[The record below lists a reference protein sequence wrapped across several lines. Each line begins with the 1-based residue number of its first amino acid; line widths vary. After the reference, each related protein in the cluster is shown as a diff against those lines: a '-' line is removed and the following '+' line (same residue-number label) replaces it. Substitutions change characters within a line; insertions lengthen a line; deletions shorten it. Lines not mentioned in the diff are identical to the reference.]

1 MEATQSTTAI
11 NNKKRKKGNQDCKNS
26 NSSRVLSTPR
36 TRSQVSPEW
45 TAKQALI
52 LVNEIAAVDKD
63 SSKAVSTNQKW
74 KIIVGNCVALDV
86 THTLSQCRSKWNS
99 LVIEYNQ
106 IKKWDKESES
116 RSDFYWSLGCERRKE
131 FGLPENFDDE
141 LFKAIDDY
149 MWSQKEQLDTDPDND
164 LQKADLLD
172 VIANLGAKKQRKWL
186 TSLKTH
192 TEEKTHKCCRKE
204 NSQTI
209 HAEEEPQKRHEEENS
224 QIYCTMESP
233 HGFHA
238 EEECQESQVQENTQT
253 CCSEGKL
260 QTIHADDYPWE
271 RCAEEEPHTIHA
283 EEWLQP
289 CCSKEKPQTIHVQEE
304 NQERYVEENHQTCC
318 TKEKPQTI
326 PAEEELHEIQVKEK
340 PQKPLRK
347 EKPQIGS
354 GDEKPKIYSGRKKM
368 PSTED
373 MEQLMVEKL
382 SENAEMIQ
390 AVVNGNLPEMADV
403 EAADSNNIEG
413 FKTDLIRSQGDKL
426 IACLEN
432 IVNTMRQFPWLLQDA
447 TT

>member
-1 MEATQSTTAI
+1 MADIEMEATQSITAI

-52 LVNEIAAVDKD
+52 LVNEIAAVEKD
-63 SSKAVSTNQKW
+63 CSKAVSTNQKW
-74 KIIVGNCVALDV
+74 KIIVGNCVALGV
-86 THTLSQCRSKWNS
+86 THPLSQCRSKWNS

-149 MWSQKEQLDTDPDND
+149 MWSQKEQLDTDPDTD

-172 VIANLGAKKQRKWL
+172 VIANL
-186 TSLKTH
+186 
-192 TEEKTHKCCRKE
+192 
-204 NSQTI
+204 
-209 HAEEEPQKRHEEENS
+209 
-224 QIYCTMESP
+224 
-233 HGFHA
+233 
-238 EEECQESQVQENTQT
+238 
-253 CCSEGKL
+253 
-260 QTIHADDYPWE
+260 
-271 RCAEEEPHTIHA
+271 
-283 EEWLQP
+283 
-289 CCSKEKPQTIHVQEE
+289 
-304 NQERYVEENHQTCC
+304 ERYVEENHQTCC

-340 PQKPLRK
+340 PQKRLRK
-347 EKPQIGS
+347 EKPQIGN

-373 MEQLMVEKL
+373 MEQMMVEKL

-390 AVVNGNLPEMADV
+390 AVVNGNLPEMADL

-447 TT
+447 TIASMTGIIGHKTAPSPSGLSTFSLFKALNFHMYCTGLNDNLWFRRPAPYPLGHGV

>member
-1 MEATQSTTAI
+1 ME
-11 NNKKRKKGNQDCKNS
+11 K
-26 NSSRVLSTPR
+26 
-36 TRSQVSPEW
+36 
-45 TAKQALI
+45 
-52 LVNEIAAVDKD
+52 
-63 SSKAVSTNQKW
+63 
-74 KIIVGNCVALDV
+74 
-86 THTLSQCRSKWNS
+86 
-99 LVIEYNQ
+99 
-106 IKKWDKESES
+106 
-116 RSDFYWSLGCERRKE
+116 
-131 FGLPENFDDE
+131 
-141 LFKAIDDY
+141 
-149 MWSQKEQLDTDPDND
+149 
-164 LQKADLLD
+164 
-172 VIANLGAKKQRKWL
+172 
-186 TSLKTH
+186 
-192 TEEKTHKCCRKE
+192 
-204 NSQTI
+204 
-209 HAEEEPQKRHEEENS
+209 
-224 QIYCTMESP
+224 P

-253 CCSEGKL
+253 CCAEGKL
-260 QTIHADDYPWE
+260 QTIHAEDDPWE
-271 RCAEEEPHTIHA
+271 SCAEEEPHTIHA

-340 PQKPLRK
+340 PQKRLRK
-347 EKPQIGS
+347 EKPQIGN

-373 MEQLMVEKL
+373 MEQMMVEKL

-390 AVVNGNLPEMADV
+390 AVVNGNLPEMADL

-447 TT
+447 TS

>member
-1 MEATQSTTAI
+1 MEATQSTIAI

-63 SSKAVSTNQKW
+63 CSKAVSTNQKW

-106 IKKWDKESES
+106 IKKWDKESGS

-149 MWSQKEQLDTDPDND
+149 MWSQKEQLDTDP
-164 LQKADLLD
+164 
-172 VIANLGAKKQRKWL
+172 GAKKQRRWL

-209 HAEEEPQKRHEEENS
+209 HAE
-224 QIYCTMESP
+224 
-233 HGFHA
+233 
-238 EEECQESQVQENTQT
+238 
-253 CCSEGKL
+253 
-260 QTIHADDYPWE
+260 DDPWE
-271 RCAEEEPHTIHA
+271 SSAEEEPHTIHA

-289 CCSKEKPQTIHVQEE
+289 CCSKEKPQT
-304 NQERYVEENHQTCC
+304 T
-318 TKEKPQTI
+318 

-340 PQKPLRK
+340 PQKRLRK
-347 EKPQIGS
+347 EKPQIGN

-373 MEQLMVEKL
+373 MEQMMVEKL

-390 AVVNGNLPEMADV
+390 AVVNGNFPEMADL
-403 EAADSNNIEG
+403 EAADSKNIEG

-426 IACLEN
+426 IACLQN
-432 IVNTMRQFPWLLQDA
+432 IVNSISQFPCLLQEGE
-447 TT
+447 